1 MGILFVPV
9 NNCGEV
15 SNGLFVVLDHL
26 VSFGSL
32 MYESDVGGS
41 PLDTS
46 RIGPDRL
53 LELLDAAVRQA
64 YVVVNISFDAL
75 KWIILQGSFKCFNTF
90 LVFLVG
96 IES

>member
-15 SNGLFVVLDHL
+15 SYGLFMVLDHL
-26 VSFGSL
+26 VGFGSL

-53 LELLDAAVRQA
+53 LELLDAAVRQTNM
-64 YVVVNISFDAL
+64 VVNVSFNAL
-75 KWIILQGSFKCFNTF
+75 EWTILQGSFKCFNTF
-90 LVFLVG
+90 LVFLMG